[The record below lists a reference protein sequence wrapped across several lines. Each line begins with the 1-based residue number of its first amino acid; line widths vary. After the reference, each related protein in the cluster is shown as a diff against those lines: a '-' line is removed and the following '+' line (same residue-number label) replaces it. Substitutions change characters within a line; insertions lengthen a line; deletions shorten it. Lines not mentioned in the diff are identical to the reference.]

1 MKYKVID
8 STGNPLR
15 IFTSFKEA
23 SIYKLSKGNSTWNII
38 RL

>member
-1 MKYKVID
+1 MKYKVTD
-8 STGNPLR
+8 STGHPLR

-23 SIYKLSKGNSTWNII
+23 SIYKLTKGNSTWNII

>member
-8 STGNPLR
+8 SKGNSLR
-15 IFTSFKEA
+15 IFTSFKAA
-23 SIYKLSKGNSTWNII
+23 SIYKLTKGNSTWNII